1 VAIAPD
7 GTPRRAKILS
17 SSAVRGRVAGD
28 LGNGRLAITPGW
40 DDPGAP
46 VRGLRF
52 RLLGE
57 APGDARVAD
66 QDPAGRWIE
75 VAPPLDRPIP
85 PGTAFELASDDEAPI
100 LAARIVTGTP
110 QGASLPPAR
119 VRIAT
124 TLGTNALLERRVAS
138 TALFV
143 TRGFGDLL
151 HIGTQERP
159 ELFRLDLERPAP
171 LAEHVVE
178 VDERL
183 DAKGHVL
190 CPIDLA
196 PLESV
201 ARSLVAR
208 GTRSAAVALLHA
220 YRNPAHEDAL
230 ATALAG
236 WGFAHVSC
244 SARIAPSIKILPRAT
259 TAVIDACLAPIVGR
273 FLDRA
278 TEHVGP
284 GNLLVLTS
292 AGGLAAAHDTRPK
305 DLLLSGPAGGVVGAA
320 VAARRAG
327 IARGIAFDMGGT
339 STDVARFEEE
349 CDVRREHHV
358 GDTAVAAPALAI
370 ESVAAGGGSIC
381 RFDGERI
388 LVGPE
393 SAGAQPGPAC
403 YGAGGPLTITDVN
416 LLLGRLDP
424 ERFGIPIDPGAAQL
438 RLDQLQDAI
447 ARRGGQRPDPRI
459 LLEGILA
466 IADETMAGAIRR
478 ISVRRGYDPS
488 EHALIAFGGAGGQHA
503 CGVAERLG
511 IRRILLPPDAGLL
524 SAVGLGH
531 AVLERFAEQQVLEP
545 LERFESDSR
554 DRFEPLEREALA
566 ALVTAGVPLDQA
578 AVRRRTLF
586 LRLRGQETSLDVER
600 TEGADPRASFTQR
613 YRETYGHAP
622 GARPIEVEAI
632 RVVAS
637 SPPAAIE
644 RLPAPARRMTMRAE
658 RRIGDLCAFDR
669 AELPPGATL
678 AGPALVLERHATTLV
693 AAGWTA
699 AVGADGALLLERGT
713 GASSGE
719 TTESVT
725 RPLVLETSV
734 SPIVLELFTR
744 RFTALVEEMG
754 ERLERAAVSTN
765 VKERLDFSCALL
777 DPAGELV
784 VNAPHIPVHLGALG
798 VCVRAVREALPLGPG
813 DVAVTNHPGFGGSH
827 LPDVTVITPV
837 LGDGAGTPLVGYVAS
852 RAHHAEIGGMRP
864 GSMPPDATKLAEE
877 GVVIRPM
884 LLVERGEPRWDE
896 IRRVLVEAPW
906 PSRAVDDNL
915 ADLAAAAAANHAG
928 AERLREL
935 ARLHGVDT
943 IHEQMGR
950 LGSLAAD
957 RVRET
962 LRARGDGV
970 LEAMERLDDGTPLR
984 ARITIHDGHARFDFT
999 GTGAVH
1005 PGNLNATP
1013 AIVRSVVLY
1022 VIRLLLPDPLPLN
1035 EGLLRA
1041 VTIDVPRGSLL
1052 DPPFGEDPRGDP
1064 AVGGGNVETSQRLV
1078 DTLLAALGLAACSQG
1093 TMNNVIFGNARYG
1106 YYETI
1111 GGGCGA
1117 GPGFA
1122 GPSGVHS
1129 HMSNTRITDV
1139 EVLEHRYPVRVER
1152 FALRRGSGGR
1162 GRHRGGDGLVREIT
1176 FLEPAEM
1183 SVLTQHRVE
1192 APYGLAGGEPG
1203 ARGTQH
1209 LVRVSGAVDQ
1219 LASIDGRSVET
1230 GDRLIV
1236 ETPGGGG
1243 YGVSESGPRSK
1254 RASPSRLPTSVCCP
1268 PDETRLMAPRRGRK
1282 GSRVTRGTH
1291 R

>member
-1 VAIAPD
+1 MAIAPD
-7 GTPRRAKILS
+7 GTFRRAKVLS
-17 SSAVRGRVAGD
+17 TSALRGRLERD
-28 LGNGRLAITPGW
+28 LGGGRLAIAPGW
-40 DDPGAP
+40 DDPSAP
-46 VRGLRF
+46 LLGLRF
-52 RLLGE
+52 RLLG
-57 APGDARVAD
+57 APAGDARAVD

-75 VAPPLDRPIP
+75 LAPPLDRPVA
-85 PGTAFELASDDEAPI
+85 PGTPFELVSDDEAPI
-100 LAARIVTGTP
+100 LAARILTGTP
-110 QGASLPPAR
+110 AGAPLPPAR
-119 VRIAT
+119 IRLAT
-124 TLGTNALLERRVAS
+124 TLGTNALLERRGAS
-138 TALFV
+138 TVLFV
-143 TRGFGDLL
+143 TGGFGDLL
-151 HIGTQERP
+151 RIGTQQRP
-159 ELFRLDLERPAP
+159 ELFRLDVSRPAP
-171 LAEHVVE
+171 LVEHVVE

-183 DAKGHVL
+183 DARGHVL
-190 CPIDLA
+190 RPIDLES
-196 PLESV
+196 LEPI
-201 ARSLVAR
+201 ACSLVAL

-220 YRNPAHEDAL
+220 YRNPAHEDVL
-230 ATALAG
+230 ASALAG
-236 WGFAHVSC
+236 WGFEHVSC
-244 SARIAPSIKILPRAT
+244 SARVAPRIKILPRAE
-259 TAVIDACLAPIVGR
+259 TAVIDAYLAPVVGR

-278 TEHVGP
+278 AEHVPFGS
-284 GNLLVLTS
+284 LLVLTS
-292 AGGLAAAHDTRPK
+292 AGGLGAARDTRSK
-305 DLLLSGPAGGVVGAA
+305 DTLLSGPAGGVVGAT

-339 STDVARFEEE
+339 STDVARFEDE
-349 CDVRREHHV
+349 CEVRREHRV
-358 GDTAVAAPALAI
+358 GDAEIAAPALAI

-393 SAGAQPGPAC
+393 SAGAHPGPAC
-403 YGAGGPLTITDVN
+403 YGTGGPLTITDVN

-424 ERFGIPIDPGAAQL
+424 ERFGMPIDPGASQR
-438 RLDQLQDAI
+438 RLDEIQFAI
-447 ARRGGQRPDPRI
+447 ARRGARPEPRA

-478 ISVRRGYDPS
+478 ISVRRGYDPA

-503 CGVAERLG
+503 CGVADRLG
-511 IRRILLPPDAGLL
+511 ILRILLPPDAGLL

-545 LERFESDSR
+545 LERVESSLERRLD
-554 DRFEPLEREALA
+554 PLEREALA
-566 ALVTAGVPLDQA
+566 ALTAAGVPADEA

-586 LRLRGQETSLDVER
+586 LRLAGQETSLDVEWSV
-600 TEGADPRASFTQR
+600 GADPRAAFAER
-613 YRETYGHAP
+613 YVETYGHAP
-622 GARPIEVEAI
+622 GARPIELEAV
-632 RVVAS
+632 RVVAAS
-637 SPPAAIE
+637 RAAAID
-644 RLPAPARRMTMRAE
+644 RLPAPSLRATARCP
-658 RRIGDLCAFDR
+658 RRIGDLCCFDR
-669 AELPPGATL
+669 ANLPPGATIP
-678 AGPALVLERHATTLV
+678 GPALVLERHATTLV
-693 AAGWTA
+693 AAEWTA
-699 AVGADGALLLERGT
+699 VVLPDGALLMEKGT
-713 GASSGE
+713 RTISGE
-719 TTESVT
+719 ATEHITSSST
-725 RPLVLETSV
+725 RKRSV

-754 ERLERAAVSTN
+754 ERLERTAVSTN

-777 DPAGELV
+777 DPRGELV

-798 VCVRAVREALPLGPG
+798 VCVRAVRAALPLGPG

-837 LGDGAGTPLVGYVAS
+837 FGDGMDAQLLGYVVS
-852 RAHHAEIGGMRP
+852 RAHHAEIGGTRP
-864 GSMPPDATKLAEE
+864 GSMPSDARTLAEE

-884 LLVERGEPRWDE
+884 LLVARGQPRWDE
-896 IRRVLVEAPW
+896 IRSVLVDAPW

-915 ADLAAAAAANHAG
+915 ADLAAAVAANHAG

-935 ARLHGVDT
+935 VRRHGVDA

-950 LGSLAAD
+950 LGGLAAE

-962 LRARGDGV
+962 LRARRDGV
-970 LEAMERLDDGTPLR
+970 LEAAERLDDGTPLR
-984 ARITIHDGHARFDFT
+984 ARITIQGGHARFDFT

-1005 PGNLNATP
+1005 AGSLNATP

-1052 DPPFGEDPRGDP
+1052 DPPFGEDPRRDP

-1093 TMNNVIFGNARYG
+1093 TMNNVIFGNERYG

-1117 GPGFA
+1117 GPTFS

-1162 GRHRGGDGLVREIT
+1162 GQHDGGDGLVREIR
-1176 FLEPAEM
+1176 FLEPAEL

-1203 ARGTQH
+1203 ARGMQCV
-1209 LVRVSGAVDQ
+1209 VRASGAVEQ
-1219 LASIDGRSVET
+1219 LGPIDGRSVAT
-1230 GDRLIV
+1230 GDRLII

-1243 YGVSESGPRSK
+1243 YGVPQ
-1254 RASPSRLPTSVCCP
+1254 
-1268 PDETRLMAPRRGRK
+1268 
-1282 GSRVTRGTH
+1282 
-1291 R
+1291 